1 MTETKEPTLAE
12 LEVRYQAALKRHE
25 ECARDAANARSR
37 ESDAL
42 NMLNGLQKQIATR
55 MDEMR
60 KAAPRGSDWQQAKL
74 RGIDDTIAALRAE
87 VERLKRIEELA
98 LIWSAYQFDSRRALH
113 QQADD
118 AAIALLD
125 ALDSDKVAA
134 RLDAAKRCADPTTG
148 SRDV

>member
-1 MTETKEPTLAE
+1 MS
-12 LEVRYQAALKRHE
+12 AALIECDNCRIAHLREDQPYPAEGDSCE
-25 ECARDAANARSR
+25 ECEDAA
-37 ESDAL
+37 
-42 NMLNGLQKQIATR
+42 
-55 MDEMR
+55 DE
-60 KAAPRGSDWQQAKL
+60 L
-74 RGIDDTIAALRAE
+74 AALRAE

>member
-1 MTETKEPTLAE
+1 MRDLAAE
-12 LEVRYQAALKRHE
+12 LRGTAARERRHGRNDVPQLCE
-25 ECARDAANARSR
+25 DAA
-37 ESDAL
+37 
-42 NMLNGLQKQIATR
+42 
-55 MDEMR
+55 DE
-60 KAAPRGSDWQQAKL
+60 L
-74 RGIDDTIAALRAE
+74 AALRAE

>member
-1 MTETKEPTLAE
+1 MNERNAGRWLAVPAGGDSVTLLTMDGAGPDFF
-12 LEVRYQAALKRHE
+12 VKA
-25 ECARDAANARSR
+25 
-37 ESDAL
+37 SDY
-42 NMLNGLQKQIATR
+42 
-55 MDEMR
+55 D
-60 KAAPRGSDWQQAKL
+60 
-74 RGIDDTIAALRAE
+74 ALRAE